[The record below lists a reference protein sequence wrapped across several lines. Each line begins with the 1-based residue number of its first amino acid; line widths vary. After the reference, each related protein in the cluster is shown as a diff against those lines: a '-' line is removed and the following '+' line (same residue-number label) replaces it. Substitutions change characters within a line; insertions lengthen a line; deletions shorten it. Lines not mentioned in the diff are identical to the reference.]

1 MIKKYFLIIY
11 SILILFAIY
20 GCGTQISGG
29 GGSETNNKIT
39 VCVKGFN
46 IEGKCVSGAEVSLY
60 NDTFNPVMNT
70 LPDTLRQ
77 FSDKSGI
84 FSFRNVTSGKYNL
97 YTRCDSAGLL
107 VKAAL
112 IRSLL
117 VNIDS
122 DTSCSTSYSI
132 PAILNCFVTIDS
144 SANTIKNVYSEYFG
158 YLCIYGTPFYSQE
171 NILKTANTVIT
182 GVPPGIYSISCT
194 IKMVDTAQAQV
205 PVNVGAQINYLTDNN
220 QDVEVLQGDTNRVL
234 NVSVTI
240 IKK

>member
-1 MIKKYFLIIY
+1 MIIKYFLIIL
-11 SILILFAIY
+11 SIIFLNVIY

-39 VCVKGFN
+39 VCVNGLH
-46 IEGKCVSGAEVSLY
+46 IDGKCISGAEVSLY

-70 LPDTLRQ
+70 LPDSLRLI
-77 FSDKSGI
+77 SDKSGT

-97 YTRCDSAGLL
+97 YTRYDSAGIL

-117 VNIDS
+117 VGIDS
-122 DTSCSTSYSI
+122 DASCSTSYSI
-132 PAILNCFVTIDS
+132 PAMLNCIVTIDS
-144 SANTIKNVYSEYFG
+144 SANTIKNMHSEYSG

-171 NILKTANTVIT
+171 NILKTANTVIS

-194 IKMVDTAQAQV
+194 IKKSDTAQV
-205 PVNVGAQINYLTDNN
+205 PVTTGTTINYFTDNN
-220 QDVEVLQGDTNRVL
+220 QDVEVLQGDTNRVM
-234 NVSVTI
+234 NVPVTI
-240 IKK
+240 IEK

>member
-1 MIKKYFLIIY
+1 MIIKHFLIILGII
-11 SILILFAIY
+11 ILCAIC

-39 VCVKGFN
+39 VCINGLDIDGKG
-46 IEGKCVSGAEVSLY
+46 ISGAEVCLY
-60 NDTFNPVMNT
+60 NDTFNPVLNT
-70 LPDTLRQ
+70 LPDSLRLI
-77 FSDKSGI
+77 SDQSGR

-97 YTRCDSAGLL
+97 YTRYDSAGIL

-112 IRSLL
+112 IRSLF
-117 VNIDS
+117 VDIDS

-132 PAILNCFVTIDS
+132 PTILNCFVTIDS
-144 SANTIKNVYSEYFG
+144 SEDTITNVYSKYSG

-171 NILKTANTVIT
+171 NILKTANTVIS

-194 IKMVDTAQAQV
+194 IKKSDIVQV
-205 PVNVGAQINYLTDNN
+205 PVTVGVEINYLTDNN
-220 QDVEVLQGDTNRVL
+220 PDVEVLQGDTNKVL
-234 NVSVTI
+234 NVPVII